1 LSKFLLRHGVRAP
14 ETVKKAWTQKY
25 MVWMK
30 DHVRFDQP
38 ALQATLQDYMREVE
52 RIQRLEKAI
61 DEAVSTAPESIRSV
75 VAALQALRGIA
86 PMTAVSIVSE
96 LGCLSR
102 FKTPRQ
108 LMSYSGLV
116 SSEYSAIAF
125 SAAESPRPAMP
136 TCAA

>member
-1 LSKFLLRHGVRAP
+1 
-14 ETVKKAWTQKY
+14 
-25 MVWMK
+25 MK

-38 ALQATLQDYMREVE
+38 ALQATLLDYMHEVDHAGE

-61 DEAVSTAPESIRSV
+61 DEAVSTAPESIHSV

-96 LGCLSR
+96 LGCFSR
-102 FKTPRQ
+102 FKNPRQ

-116 SSEYSAIAF
+116 SRNTLAAIAF
-125 SAAESPRPAMP
+125 SEAQSPRQAMP
-136 TCAA
+136 TCDESSLKPHGPIGINRGSAARC